1 MTRKITQAVA
11 RISLGSEECLFL
23 GNMNATRDW
32 GDARDYVRGMWLMLQ
47 QDIPG
52 DYVLATGVS
61 YSVKHFVET
70 AFDAIDT
77 KIEWQGEGLSELGV
91 DKKSGR
97 IVVRVDPGYFRPNE
111 LHNLCGDAS
120 LARDRLGW
128 SPQIPFQTMVNDMVK
143 NDIAFLK
150 R

>member
-1 MTRKITQAVA
+1 
-11 RISLGSEECLFL
+11 
-23 GNMNATRDW
+23 
-32 GDARDYVRGMWLMLQ
+32 MLQ

-52 DYVLATGVS
+52 DYVLATWVS

-128 SPQIPFQTMVNDMVK
+128 SHKYLSKPW
-143 NDIAFLK
+143 
-150 R
+150 

>member
-1 MTRKITQAVA
+1 MVDVTR
-11 RISLGSEECLFL
+11 
-23 GNMNATRDW
+23 
-32 GDARDYVRGMWLMLQ
+32 
-47 QDIPG
+47 IPG

-97 IVVRVDPGYFRPNE
+97 IWYELTLGILDPK
-111 LHNLCGDAS
+111 L
-120 LARDRLGW
+120 
-128 SPQIPFQTMVNDMVK
+128 
-143 NDIAFLK
+143 
-150 R
+150 